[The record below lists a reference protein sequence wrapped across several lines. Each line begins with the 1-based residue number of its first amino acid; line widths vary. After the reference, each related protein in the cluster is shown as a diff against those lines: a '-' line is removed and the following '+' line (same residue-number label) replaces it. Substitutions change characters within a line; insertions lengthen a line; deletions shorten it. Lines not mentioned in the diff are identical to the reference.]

1 LLKTLN
7 KNCIP
12 IPYKRDVIVFSLPL
26 QNPVLFLSFLF
37 LLQSYF
43 YTTPTWRSTFT
54 IKYKWLMLVTCVY
67 LGWLR
72 EEERKSHCLK
82 ESKNLGNPNAYCE
95 DRSGGQT
102 MGI

>member
-1 LLKTLN
+1 
-7 KNCIP
+7 
-12 IPYKRDVIVFSLPL
+12 
-26 QNPVLFLSFLF
+26 
-37 LLQSYF
+37 
-43 YTTPTWRSTFT
+43 
-54 IKYKWLMLVTCVY
+54 MLVTCVY

-102 MGI
+102 MGIWGLLDIGEVITLEGPTFPAWLAAANHGQRVSWPNSARNFDLQENKKSIIDLKTLETNF